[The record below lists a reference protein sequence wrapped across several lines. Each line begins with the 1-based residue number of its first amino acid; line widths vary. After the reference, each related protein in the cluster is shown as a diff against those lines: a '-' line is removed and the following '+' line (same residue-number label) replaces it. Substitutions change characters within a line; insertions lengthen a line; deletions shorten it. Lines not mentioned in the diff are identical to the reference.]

1 MRNIAIELD
10 DRERLRRVAVDGEI
24 MFDAEKCP
32 DSHAA
37 VLEVRLNNYSGEGY
51 VRITNSVETGYSGF

>member
-1 MRNIAIELD
+1 MRNIQIELD
-10 DRERLRRVAVDGEI
+10 DMERLRKVKVDGEM
-24 MFDAEKCP
+24 MFDAQKCP

-51 VRITNSVETGYSGF
+51 VRITNSVQIGYSGF

>member
-10 DRERLRRVAVDGEI
+10 GEERLRRVEADGQVL
-24 MFDAEKCP
+24 FDAEKCP

-51 VRITNSVETGYSGF
+51 VRITNPVETGHNGF